1 MARAP
6 SVSRQLVFAVAVPLV
21 LSFTLTV
28 FVLDHLFRD
37 SAIQALQDRLDQE
50 VISLVTA
57 TELTDAGRMD
67 LRLLDPESRLSRPRS
82 GQYAAVRSARGRVL
96 WSSPSTEGVAID
108 YGAPVAI
115 GRSAFF
121 QSRLADG
128 TELGILNRG
137 LEWDYAPGN
146 KANLVF
152 SVAED
157 LSGLNTQLRR
167 FRQQLVAWFGALTLM
182 LLAVL
187 GGLLRRVLR
196 PVRRLEQEIA
206 EVDSGRRAE
215 LGAGFPRELSGV
227 ARSLNALLRSERAR
241 IARYRDTLG
250 NLAHGLKTPLAVMRA
265 ALSGGSAQ
273 HATLDHEIDRIA
285 RIVDHQLQR
294 AATSGGVTLGQQTVP
309 VAPLVADLRVA
320 LLKVHSGKDLVID
333 VDVASDA
340 GFAGD
345 GGDITELLGNLI
357 DNACKWCRG
366 KVRIQAR
373 LDDARPVAQRLVIRV
388 EDDGSGIAPEDR
400 QRVLGR
406 GVRADERAS
415 GHGLGL
421 AMVADT
427 VALYGGELVVGE
439 SSLLG
444 GACFSV
450 VLPGRTLESG
460 VLTLPA

>member
-1 MARAP
+1 MARTP

-21 LSFTLTV
+21 LSFALTI
-28 FVLDHLFRD
+28 FVLDRIFRD
-37 SAIQALQDRLDQE
+37 SALQALRERLDQE
-50 VISLVTA
+50 VIALVTA
-57 TELTDAGRMD
+57 AELTDSGRMD

-96 WSSPSTEGVAID
+96 WSSPSMEGVAVD
-108 YGAPVAI
+108 YGAPAAI
-115 GRSAFF
+115 GKTAFF
-121 QSRLADG
+121 QVRLADG

-146 KANLVF
+146 SANLVF

-157 LSGLNTQLRR
+157 LAGQKARLQR
-167 FRQQLVAWFGALTLM
+167 FRQQLVAWFGALALL

-206 EVDSGRRAE
+206 EVDSGRRAQ
-215 LGAGFPRELSGV
+215 LGDGFPRELAGV
-227 ARSLNALLRSERAR
+227 ARSLNALLHSERAR

-250 NLAHGLKTPLAVMRA
+250 NLAHSLKTPLAVMRA
-265 ALSGGSAQ
+265 ALSGGATQ

-285 RIVDHQLQR
+285 QIVDHQLQR
-294 AATSGGVTLGQQTVP
+294 AATSGGVTLGQQTVS

-333 VDVASDA
+333 ADVAPDA

-345 GGDITELLGNLI
+345 GGDIIELLGNLI

-366 KVRIQAR
+366 TVRVQVR
-373 LDDARPVAQRLVIRV
+373 LDAARPMEQRLVIRV
-388 EDDGSGIAPEDR
+388 KDDGQGIAPEDR
-400 QRVLGR
+400 SRVLGR
-406 GVRADERAS
+406 GERADERAS

-427 VALYGGELVVGE
+427 VALYGGQLVVGE
-439 SSLLG
+439 STSLR
-444 GACFSV
+444 GACLTV
-450 VLPGRTLESG
+450 ALPGRALEPA
-460 VLTLPA
+460 VLTSPS

>member
-1 MARAP
+1 MKRTP

-21 LSFTLTV
+21 LSFALTV
-28 FVLDHLFRD
+28 FVLNHLFRD
-37 SAIQALQDRLDQE
+37 SAMQALRDRLDQE
-50 VISLVTA
+50 VIALVTA
-57 TELTDAGRMD
+57 AELTDTGRMD
-67 LRLLDPESRLSRPRS
+67 LRLLDPESRLSRPHS

-96 WSSPSTEGVAID
+96 WNSPSSEGVAVD

-115 GRSAFF
+115 GRVAFF
-121 QSRLADG
+121 QARLADG

-152 SVAED
+152 SAAED
-157 LSGLNTQLRR
+157 LAGLNTQLRH
-167 FRQQLVAWFGALTLM
+167 FRQQLFAWFGVLTLL

-215 LGAGFPRELSGV
+215 LGEGFPRELSGV
-227 ARSLNALLRSERAR
+227 ARSLNALLRSERVR

-265 ALSGGSAQ
+265 ALSGDVPQ

-333 VDVASDA
+333 AYVAPDA

-366 KVRIQAR
+366 KVRIHVR
-373 LDDARPVAQRLVIRV
+373 LDDARPAAQRLVILV
-388 EDDGSGIAPEDR
+388 EDDGSGIAREDR

-421 AMVADT
+421 AMVAET
-427 VALYGGELVVGE
+427 VALYGGELIVDE
-439 SSLLG
+439 SALLR
-444 GACFSV
+444 GACISV
-450 VLPGRTLESG
+450 ALPGRAIEAG
-460 VLTLPA
+460 VLTSSP

>member
-1 MARAP
+1 MARTP

-21 LSFTLTV
+21 LSFALTV
-28 FVLDHLFRD
+28 FVLDRIFSE
-37 SAIQALQDRLDQE
+37 SAWQALRERLDQE
-50 VISLVTA
+50 VISLVSA
-57 TELTDAGRMD
+57 AELTDSARFDVRMAD
-67 LRLLDPESRLSRPRS
+67 SESRLNRPRS
-82 GQYAAVRSARGRVL
+82 GQYAAVRNARGRVL
-96 WSSPSTEGVAID
+96 WSSPSIEGVAVD
-108 YGAPVAI
+108 FGAPVAT
-115 GRSAFF
+115 GRSYFLRT
-121 QSRLADG
+121 RLADG
-128 TELGILNRG
+128 TELAILNRG

-146 KANLVF
+146 TANLVF

-157 LSGLNTQLRR
+157 LTEQNARLQQFRR
-167 FRQQLVAWFGALTLM
+167 QLVAWFAALALL

-206 EVDSGRRAE
+206 EVDSGRRAQ
-215 LGAGFPRELSGV
+215 LGEGFPRELAGV

-265 ALSGGSAQ
+265 ALSGGAPQ
-273 HATLDHEIDRIA
+273 RDTLDHEIDRIA
-285 RIVDHQLQR
+285 QIVDHQLQR
-294 AATSGGVTLGQQTVP
+294 AATSGGVTLGQQTVA
-309 VAPLVADLRVA
+309 VAPVVADLRVA
-320 LLKVHSGKDLVID
+320 LLKVHSGKDLSID
-333 VDVASDA
+333 AEIAPDA

-366 KVRIQAR
+366 TVRVQAR
-373 LDDARPVAQRLVIRV
+373 LDPARPLAQRLVIRV
-388 EDDGSGIAPEDR
+388 EDDGPGIAPGDR
-400 QRVLGR
+400 NRVLGR

-439 SSLLG
+439 SAALH
-444 GACFSV
+444 GACLEV
-450 VLPGRTLESG
+450 ALPGRAPEAGVVPSSG
-460 VLTLPA
+460 